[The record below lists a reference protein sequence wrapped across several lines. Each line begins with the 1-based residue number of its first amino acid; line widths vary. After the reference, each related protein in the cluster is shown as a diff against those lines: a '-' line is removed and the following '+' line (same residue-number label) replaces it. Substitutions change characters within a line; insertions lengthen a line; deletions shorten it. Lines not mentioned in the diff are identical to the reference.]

1 LKIGSFFHVSF
12 ILKIVYLIQPLNTIK
27 IDCYTKK
34 TDKFEQK
41 KQKAYRITD
50 RLLLKLCIV
59 KRNDYEIEIRLI
71 LIFKSMTE
79 TIKLTTVIIIKP
91 IICGI
96 IWFKVAL

>member
-1 LKIGSFFHVSF
+1 MVVFSCF
-12 ILKIVYLIQPLNTIK
+12 IHIEDCVFDTTFKYNKKLIDILINQIDLNK
-27 IDCYTKK
+27 
-34 TDKFEQK
+34 K

-71 LIFKSMTE
+71 LIFKSTIE

-91 IICGI
+91 IICGM